1 MRCSSGTPK
10 AKVLPIPVR
19 ACPIRSSPVRASGSV
34 SSWMANGCSMPFSL
48 SARTISSRTPRS
60 AKVASTSAAIGLGVV
75 SGVMRET
82 HAFRVR
88 IRLVNRCGHSAHQL
102 TFEYVS
108 DSRGPALLRRGQLR
122 ARTLHRQRWY
132 GSTTVTWI
140 DCSWWVPAG
149 PIRGIWRAGGSPHRT
164 PVGDRQGGF
173 AGRSGSPHWTP
184 RVGA

>member
-60 AKVASTSAAIGLGVV
+60 AKVASTAAWLGVM

-82 HAFRVR
+82 RMPFGFVFDWSIVAVTRAPVDFR
-88 IRLVNRCGHSAHQL
+88 IRFRFA
-102 TFEYVS
+102 
-108 DSRGPALLRRGQLR
+108 GPALLRRGQLR

-140 DCSWWVPAG
+140 NCSWWAAAARFAALPPAAG
-149 PIRGIWRAGGSPHRT
+149 RRAG
-164 PVGDRQGGF
+164 PVGDRQGGV
-173 AGRSGSPHWTP
+173 AARSGSPRRALEWLP
-184 RVGA
+184 